1 MNPFTSWLRRL
12 CWWFALAPLLLG
24 TAGFAMAQDVV
35 SVPGVPSN
43 VTSGVD
49 RMISYRFQEHMWQTA
64 DGATHLMVNR
74 GPLSSRGALTL
85 FTSFDNGATWSAK
98 AVIPQ
103 TDYTS
108 TADGL
113 MDGNDLRLVYS
124 DAAGTIM
131 SALLRYDP
139 VTVKWSQVKIK
150 SPVVFS
156 DPAVL
161 ALSPGIGVDA
171 RGTLWCAFAVQD
183 RTTLVSELRLS
194 ARTTRAARWVDTG
207 QRIGQQG
214 AGDRIQRSAK
224 PIRRPGG
231 MGLLASV
238 EEKLIWA
245 TRPDSAP
252 VSAAWTTS
260 TFFVSEPPY
269 DSDPFGGHF
278 SLIDDTRHNL
288 HLITPD
294 KGRPLY
300 FRFDHETQTWAEPLV
315 AGGAL
320 GSGYVQAT
328 RAGERIVLVANHLYE
343 QAVYRSDD
351 YGLSFTLTHR
361 LVHPTTGVPPVID
374 SPPRMETPAVSRG
387 PVPLVQQY
395 QDGAVQK
402 LLWFEIPV
410 E

>member
-1 MNPFTSWLRRL
+1 MKSATTWIRRL
-12 CWWFALAPLLLG
+12 GVQLACLPVLLV
-24 TAGFAMAQDVV
+24 AAAAANAQDPVA
-35 SVPGVPSN
+35 VPGTPSN
-43 VTSGVD
+43 VTSSVD
-49 RMISYRFQEHMWQTA
+49 RMISYRFQEHMWQTD

-74 GPLSSRGALTL
+74 GAMSSRGALTL
-85 FTSFDNGATWSAK
+85 YTSFDNGATWSAK
-98 AVIPQ
+98 AVIPK

-108 TADGL
+108 TADGV
-113 MDGNDLRLVYS
+113 MDGNELRLVYS
-124 DAAGTIM
+124 DAAGAIM

-161 ALSPGIGVDA
+161 ALSPGLGVDA
-171 RGTLWCAFAVQD
+171 RGTMWCAFAVQD
-183 RTTLVSELRLS
+183 RTTLVSDLRVS
-194 ARTTRAARWVDTG
+194 ARTARAARWVDTG
-207 QRIGQQG
+207 QRIGE
-214 AGDRIQRSAK
+214 AGTGDLIQRSAK

-238 EEKLIWA
+238 AEKLIWA

-252 VSAAWTTS
+252 VSAAWS
-260 TFFVSEPPY
+260 AATFFTSEPPY

-300 FRFDHETQTWAEPLV
+300 FRFDDATQTWAPPVV
-315 AGGAL
+315 AGGAF
-320 GSGYVQAT
+320 GTGYVQAT
-328 RAGERIVLVANHLYE
+328 RSGESIVLVANHLFE

-351 YGLSFTLTHR
+351 YGLSFALTHR
-361 LVHPTTGVPPVID
+361 LVHPDSGVPPVID

-410 E
+410 P